1 MDSSGNRATRAVLVL
16 MVLIVAVAA
25 YLRWGAVNGTV
36 IENPVRADAAEYLSY
51 AYNLKFYHIYSSL
64 RPGTDVVPAPDA
76 IRPPGYP
83 LFLSLFTNRVP
94 SSAMLTNITLAQALL
109 GLLTVL
115 LSAALFRRV
124 VSAPWALTTA
134 LLVALSPHLI
144 SMETYILT
152 ESLFTFLLV
161 LSIWL
166 IVQAMVAR
174 SVAIGSL
181 AGLILGA
188 TALTRPSLQYFIV
201 PLSLVCMTGVR
212 RVCPWRVFTALAL
225 TFVVV
230 VSAWMVRNEL
240 AIGRLSDPRLAIN
253 TLHHGMYPDFMYKG
267 IPQSRGIPYAFD
279 PKSNEIGKS
288 LSSVIDAI
296 GARFASEP
304 IRELRWYLLGK
315 PVAFFSWNMVAGIG
329 DVFVY
334 PIKTSPY
341 LTQKIF
347 AITHMIMW
355 WLHWPLTVLACLA
368 AILVFIPS
376 CTREWLP
383 EQVLLTRVIATLIF
397 YFVAVH
403 MVGAPFPR
411 YSIPLLPFM
420 FGMSMV
426 GLGMM
431 LHTVRWWLRRGQRG

>member
-1 MDSSGNRATRAVLVL
+1 MDSSGNRVTRAAVVL
-16 MVLIVAVAA
+16 MVLIVALAA

-64 RPGTDVVPAPDA
+64 RPGTDAVPTPDA
-76 IRPPGYP
+76 VRPPGYP

-115 LSAALFRRV
+115 LSAALFRHV

-144 SMETYILT
+144 SMETYILS

-188 TALTRPSLQYFIV
+188 AALTRPSLQYFIV
-201 PLSLVCMTGVR
+201 PLSLVCMIGVR
-212 RVCPWRVFTALAL
+212 RVCPWRVFATLVL

-230 VSAWMVRNEL
+230 VSAWVVRNEL

-288 LSSVIDAI
+288 FSSVIDAI
-296 GARFASEP
+296 GTRFASEP
-304 IRELRWYLLGK
+304 VRELRWYLLGK
-315 PVAFFSWNMVAGIG
+315 PVAFFSWDMVAGIG

-347 AITHMIMW
+347 ATTHMIMW
-355 WLHWPLTVLACLA
+355 WLHWPLTILACLA

-397 YFVAVH
+397 YFVVVH

-431 LHTVRWWLRRGQRG
+431 FHVVRRWWCRGQRG